1 LPGAVRPPAIAVVDS
16 KTTIIPANTPFGPGS
31 RKRVVLDVR
40 DKDSSQRLAGGEYR
54 FNLLVWAEAN
64 SCPETDTG
72 NNTLQFNQTVTGGGT
87 PEPTVDIA
95 LEAVR
100 FDPQP
105 AWTNTDIKAI
115 ATVRNAGTARINS
128 GAVTLNFVNTGGGRS
143 ASGGFAGSPV
153 DPDLAPGHSAEI
165 TYLAPR
171 KAFNAGEDESKVTA
185 SIGPNITE
193 LNTANNSKVGRF
205 SVQLGYQPG
214 TAADL
219 AFTAIEVK
227 PPIWVPGIPP
237 RPGRPGIPSRLLPPK
252 LRAVVKNIGP
262 DPLICRAAET
272 LYLTVLASS
281 RKLVEIKTDI
291 IPANQPFAPGAQAE
305 KTEDLIDQTTGK
317 PLAAGTY
324 DLVASVGD
332 PIGCENVNHGNNT
345 DRRRITIPAA
355 GPPTP

>member
-1 LPGAVRPPAIAVVDS
+1 
-16 KTTIIPANTPFGPGS
+16 
-31 RKRVVLDVR
+31 
-40 DKDSSQRLAGGEYR
+40 
-54 FNLLVWAEAN
+54 
-64 SCPETDTG
+64 
-72 NNTLQFNQTVTGGGT
+72 
-87 PEPTVDIA
+87 
-95 LEAVR
+95 
-100 FDPQP
+100 
-105 AWTNTDIKAI
+105 
-115 ATVRNAGTARINS
+115 
-128 GAVTLNFVNTGGGRS
+128 
-143 ASGGFAGSPV
+143 
-153 DPDLAPGHSAEI
+153 
-165 TYLAPR
+165 LAPR

-193 LNTANNSKVGRF
+193 LNTANTSKVGRF

-345 DRRRITIPAA
+345 ERRRITIPALDGVRGIA
-355 GPPTP
+355 ILMVIPHNTSRLTRDISSRSAPKTIGNITQATPQRYHARAQRCAVLGPVTCSEESRLRAAPRTSASRRTC